1 MREKACK
8 VHNSKTTLFSKC
20 VEKIKKQMSYIYTEE
35 EQVTTDKSKQQDNQG
50 GKTYISTKAFLENKL
65 KRTIQSM
72 KN

>member
-1 MREKACK
+1 
-8 VHNSKTTLFSKC
+8 
-20 VEKIKKQMSYIYTEE
+20 MSYIYTEE